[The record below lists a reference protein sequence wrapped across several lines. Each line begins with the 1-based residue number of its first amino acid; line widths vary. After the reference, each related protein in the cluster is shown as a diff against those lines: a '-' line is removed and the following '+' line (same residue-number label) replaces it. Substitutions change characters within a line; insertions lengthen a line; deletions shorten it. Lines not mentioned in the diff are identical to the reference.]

1 MTRTGYHIHVSMH
14 CITINVTNWPK
25 LLVDKNIKENYHLL
39 KHLFKEINV
48 LARLNSKRFL
58 QPRSFRS
65 FPIQISDLSSLGHW
79 TPLPLFLKI
88 VFFIYHD
95 QIIHVCRFHYKPPS
109 ISLHYYVWTTA
120 SGSFVL
126 FEQTK
131 ENIRLGFD
139 SFSLFQ
145 I

>member
-14 CITINVTNWPK
+14 CVTNWQK
-25 LLVDKNIKENYHLL
+25 LLVDKNFKENYHLL

-58 QPRSFRS
+58 QARSFRS

-79 TPLPLFLKI
+79 TPPPFLKNSFLYLSWSNNPCMSLPLQTPVHIIALLCVNHSVWFLCLI
-88 VFFIYHD
+88 
-95 QIIHVCRFHYKPPS
+95 
-109 ISLHYYVWTTA
+109 
-120 SGSFVL
+120 
-126 FEQTK
+126 EQTK

>member
-58 QPRSFRS
+58 QARSFRS
-65 FPIQISDLSSLGHW
+65 FPIKFQICLHLDIEH
-79 TPLPLFLKI
+79 PPPFFKI

-131 ENIRLGFD
+131 GNIRLGFD